1 MNDIFSPIEAL
12 RFGWYTLK
20 KNIIFFL
27 VLMVIVA
34 VLYAFSSM
42 IGMILIFPHLYDNL
56 SQAPISGLTTILII
70 VVTIAAVAIDITV
83 EMGLLKIALSFR
95 DNIMPE
101 VKDLFRS
108 YPLILNYLAASIIY
122 ALMVLGGFA
131 LLAAGNFFL
140 GSGGGVG
147 QIILSLGL
155 LLLAI
160 YLALKYQFY
169 GYLIVDKKM
178 GPIEALLQSDRLTA
192 CALKP
197 LLIFWLLLY
206 GLMIIIHIVLN
217 VLFALSIGILAFSE
231 SKSLFAIFAAAIF
244 AAAINFISF
253 TIKLL
258 IIVPI
263 TKLSTA
269 YIYRALEEHHMSSA
283 SEEVEP
289 EVDEMMD

>member
-34 VLYAFSSM
+34 VLYAFPFM
-42 IGMILIFPHLYDNL
+42 IGMIFPPLYDNL
-56 SQAPISGLTTILII
+56 SQAPISGPTIILII
-70 VVTIAAVAIDITV
+70 VVTIAAVAINITV

-169 GYLIVDKKM
+169 GYLIVDKEM

-206 GLMIIIHIVLN
+206 GLMIIIYIVLN
-217 VLFALSIGILAFSE
+217 VLFALPIGILAFSE
-231 SKSLFAIFAAAIF
+231 FKSLFAIFAAAIF

>member
-27 VLMVIVA
+27 VLMIIVA

-122 ALMVLGGFA
+122 ALMFLGGFA
-131 LLAAGNFFL
+131 LLVAGNFFL

-178 GPIEALLQSDRLTA
+178 GPIEALLQSGRLTA

>member
-27 VLMVIVA
+27 VLMIIVA

-122 ALMVLGGFA
+122 ALMFLGGFA
-131 LLAAGNFFL
+131 LLVAGNFFL

-160 YLALKYQFY
+160 YLALKYQFWSEP
-169 GYLIVDKKM
+169 LRVDNELSNGNSWRESYEKDQT
-178 GPIEALLQSDRLTA
+178 ALRPRIQD
-192 CALKP
+192 
-197 LLIFWLLLY
+197 
-206 GLMIIIHIVLN
+206 
-217 VLFALSIGILAFSE
+217 
-231 SKSLFAIFAAAIF
+231 
-244 AAAINFISF
+244 IS
-253 TIKLL
+253 
-258 IIVPI
+258 
-263 TKLSTA
+263 SS
-269 YIYRALEEHHMSSA
+269 RA
-283 SEEVEP
+283 
-289 EVDEMMD
+289 

>member
-27 VLMVIVA
+27 VLMIIVA

-122 ALMVLGGFA
+122 ALMFLGGFA
-131 LLAAGNFFL
+131 LLVAGNFFL

-169 GYLIVDKKM
+169 GYLIVDKEM
-178 GPIEALLQSDRLTA
+178 GPIEALLQSGRLTA

-231 SKSLFAIFAAAIF
+231 SKSLFAIFAAAI
-244 AAAINFISF
+244 NFISF

>member
-42 IGMILIFPHLYDNL
+42 LVNVIVAALYAFPYMIGMIFPHLYDNL
-56 SQAPISGLTTILII
+56 SQAPISGLTIILII
-70 VVTIAAVAIDITV
+70 VVAIAAVAINITV

-101 VKDLFRS
+101 VTDLFRS

-122 ALMVLGGFA
+122 VLMVLGGFA

-169 GYLIVDKKM
+169 GYLIVDKEM

-206 GLMIIIHIVLN
+206 GLMIIIYIDR
-217 VLFALSIGILAFSE
+217 
-231 SKSLFAIFAAAIF
+231 KS
-244 AAAINFISF
+244 
-253 TIKLL
+253 
-258 IIVPI
+258 V
-263 TKLSTA
+263 
-269 YIYRALEEHHMSSA
+269 
-283 SEEVEP
+283 V
-289 EVDEMMD
+289 